1 MIDIGDSLTCP
12 PDFTSEEKQ
21 TGRAW
26 KHLVA
31 GGLAGAISRTFT
43 APLDRVKIML
53 QVRLLKSLFHDCSCR
68 ENKFFLR
75 EMNDDLGITSKRGC
89 VTVHVT
95 DDIFPHIP
103 PRHETLNFKGKA
115 SI

>member
-53 QVRLLKSLFHDCSCR
+53 QVCLLGRFYFRS
-68 ENKFFLR
+68 
-75 EMNDDLGITSKRGC
+75 
-89 VTVHVT
+89 
-95 DDIFPHIP
+95 
-103 PRHETLNFKGKA
+103 
-115 SI
+115 

>member
-1 MIDIGDSLTCP
+1 MSPGLHCFLSQMIDIGDSLTCP

-43 APLDRVKIML
+43 APLDRLKIIL
-53 QVRLLKSLFHDCSCR
+53 QVCLVHIAIDQLYDVSHRVYWQACVFYDSIFYGGIQHLLS
-68 ENKFFLR
+68 FL
-75 EMNDDLGITSKRGC
+75 
-89 VTVHVT
+89 
-95 DDIFPHIP
+95 
-103 PRHETLNFKGKA
+103 
-115 SI
+115 